1 MSHTA
6 TEPTAPSEQGATQE
20 AEVKTSSVILLFIGL
35 MLAMFMFSLNQTM
48 LATALPTIVGDLN
61 GVDQMLWVSTA
72 FMLASTIMMP
82 IYGKLGDSFNRKKIF
97 IFAICMFILGS
108 VVGFAAHSMAV
119 LITARVIQGLGGG
132 GLIIL
137 AQSLIAAVVPARQR
151 GKYMG
156 IMGANFA
163 VTSVAGPLI
172 GGWITEGPGWRWTF
186 ALNWPFGV
194 LALIAAMLFLKVPKS
209 DRSVKRHVDYAGMI
223 LIAEFT
229 TALILTTSWG
239 GHQYDWN
246 DPIIIGLIGIAVL
259 SAVVFVFVERAVPEP
274 IIPMFVFTDRNFIM
288 CTIAGMCIAVG
299 MFGVL
304 SYMPTF
310 LQMAHGIEA
319 TKAGLLMVPMMAVM
333 LPTSI
338 AVGFI
343 VSKTGRYKYY
353 PVIGSAIVGVAL
365 FLMGTFVSADQNVLV
380 VIGCLCVLGLGLGL
394 SMQMLVLIVQNSF
407 PVAMVGT
414 ATASNNFFRQIG
426 GTLGM
431 SLIGA
436 LFTSRLSANLED
448 GIKSLG
454 PQGGAALKGAGS
466 NSLTPEVV
474 TSLPDPIH
482 SIIINAYSD
491 ALVPI
496 FLWVSPLGIIAAL
509 TLLFVREKALATKV
523 DGPEAQPP
531 REVVATDSIAVVEQ
545 PGSLTPAGSSSVN
558 DEIEF
563 ETATRAA
570 AGGNSRER
578 AHSPKH

>member
-1 MSHTA
+1 MTTTA
-6 TEPTAPSEQGATQE
+6 TEPAAEKQHGAE
-20 AEVKTSSVILLFIGL
+20 EEPEIETSSVILLFTGL

-108 VVGFAAHSMAV
+108 IVGFLAHNMAV

-137 AQSLIAAVVPARQR
+137 SQALIAAVVPARKR
-151 GKYMG
+151 GPYMG

-186 ALNWPFGV
+186 ALNLPFGV
-194 LALIAAMLFLKVPKS
+194 LALIAAILFLKVPKS
-209 DRSVKRHVDYAGMI
+209 DRSVKRHVDVAGMI

-229 TALILTTSWG
+229 SALILTTSWG
-239 GHQYDWN
+239 GHQYDWD
-246 DPIIIGLIGIAVL
+246 DPIIIGLIAIAVI
-259 SAVVFVFVERAVPEP
+259 SAVVFVFVEQAVPEP
-274 IIPMFVFTDRNFIM
+274 VIPMFVFKDTNFVL
-288 CTIAGMCIAVG
+288 CTIAGMCIAIG

-333 LPTSI
+333 LPSSVI
-338 AVGFI
+338 IGFV
-343 VSKTGRYKYY
+343 VSKTGRYKWY
-353 PVIGSAIVGVAL
+353 PVLGSAIVGVAL
-365 FLMGTFVSADQNVLV
+365 FLMGTFVTADQNVLV

-431 SLIGA
+431 SLIGS
-436 LFTSRLSANLED
+436 LFTSRLASNLED

-454 PQGGAALKGAGS
+454 PQGAQAMKGTGS

-474 TSLPDPIH
+474 KSLPDPIH
-482 SIIINAYSD
+482 SIIVNAYSD

-496 FLWVSPLGIIAAL
+496 FLWVCPLGIIAAIIL
-509 TLLFVREKALATKV
+509 MFVREKALATKI
-523 DGPEAQPP
+523 DAGAPTDHQ

-545 PGSLTPAGSSSVN
+545 PGSLAPSGTSSVS
-558 DEIEF
+558 DEIEY
-563 ETATRAA
+563 ETATRGAEDY
-570 AGGNSRER
+570 SLRPR
-578 AHSPKH
+578 SPKH